1 MNTAVYQLVAASGK
15 KTDVYQERMC
25 IKITAVGSVDK
36 PFRSPERFRG
46 KKKSHL
52 IFGSCFP
59 HSISH
64 ALGVP
69 KKACRHAEVLEPSGT
84 YLKAWTN
91 TTGVGSGIKN
101 SIF

>member
-46 KKKSHL
+46 KKK
-52 IFGSCFP
+52 
-59 HSISH
+59 
-64 ALGVP
+64 A
-69 KKACRHAEVLEPSGT
+69 T
-84 YLKAWTN
+84 
-91 TTGVGSGIKN
+91 
-101 SIF
+101 